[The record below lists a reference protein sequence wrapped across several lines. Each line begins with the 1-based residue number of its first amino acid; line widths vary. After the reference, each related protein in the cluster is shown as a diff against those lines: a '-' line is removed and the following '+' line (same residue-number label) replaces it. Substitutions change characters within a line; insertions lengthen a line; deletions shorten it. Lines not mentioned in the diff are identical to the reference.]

1 MRVLLVAYLLLLTAL
16 NLNAQTIQVKLID
29 PTSVSICE
37 ESIIGVELT
46 NTSNLDISN
55 FKFSIQL
62 PKGLQYKLLSISG
75 ANESNVNN
83 ISRPEFL
90 VPLIRP
96 SAKIVC
102 NLIIYTECEAFDAS
116 NDAVMLRNRIIFNYN
131 NTTDSII
138 SDPPFNLF
146 SPFLLTQDVPDISK
160 ESSNTV
166 YRQIKITNT
175 RLGSI
180 KNFRF
185 VDDHDSAQI
194 FSTNGILLTN
204 TLTQLSLQFNG
215 RHFEQ
220 IGDKDS
226 LFERD
231 EVLIIDEVIN
241 NLDCNPKTIRSTL
254 QSFWGCGN
262 KICQTSEKYGIIN
275 FVKNTSL
282 ADIVPTAIPKIIDCI
297 CAPSGHAQELIFTNR
312 GGADAENVEIEIF
325 TGAPL
330 TMELYGIVKDSLRFE
345 GNVTVDSIFYFDEIK
360 NNLCKAKIFYKL
372 RLKINNFPANEFIR
386 IHFRYGTCLTEPP
399 LPPSRLPWKYN
410 FSYTTK
416 CVPNSAMQARNRI
429 AYIPEN
435 NDTLRNSLSV
445 SENIMPISPEK
456 IIDFKHSITISKE
469 LRNANLIVSYYIPCI
484 FTLHDSTF
492 LLQNKKPV
500 SINRQTNIDGSQ
512 LITLIYTAPLPA
524 FSEQILKLSAS
535 CSAPCLKLKDIE
547 ASRLKL
553 SSCKFKELDEVKLLS
568 QLCANVQL
576 TCIDT
581 ACICGPRSISKMNI
595 ELECIDKATVDTIPA
610 YLDFSSALYRSNLGS
625 EDNNDDRLKQNQT
638 MDTNLVDLKSFL
650 SGDTMIHEFKSI
662 VITDDPLGNYDS
674 ISFYV
679 RNIVELL
686 TLNSEFTIW
695 DKSQNKYYHSSF
707 PSKNFKDTTKL
718 LACGATI
725 SQGNSIG
732 QGLYTPFTPEIARA
746 NGMNLP
752 LDFSFEQGDSIY
764 CKIITRFVN
773 STADNIFRT
782 TISHYAFLFDRK
794 LNTKARFSCGIN
806 NYKTQFLTNIV
817 SFTQSETKVIQCGE
831 NLDFPI
837 FTFKENPLL
846 NNLFTNEF
854 RHILQI
860 DSCILSPFGNYPGME
875 VLSADL
881 NYYYYDS
888 SISATRLILSRTVPF
903 SNKGYFL
910 LSNSFFDTLSF
921 DENYILDIRINAR
934 VTDCKLFSNGPS
946 KKFNFNI
953 YFHTPSDNPFHLGQD
968 YKTFYTKSDFSKFIE
983 LETYTG
989 SSKLDFIE
997 KNIISAAK
1005 EIEWRAN
1012 VFNNSYSGSYL
1023 FNIQS
1028 KKGLIKNIN
1037 ITPDTSYV
1045 VKKIN
1050 DSIFHLF
1057 YMKKTALNTLR
1068 FTAENNACD
1077 GDSICIIA
1085 SWYCSDTFATNQKSC
1100 DITSYVIEVKD
1111 KNPLMELNVIQ
1122 NSRSVNLCDT
1132 IPEYMIELY
1141 NANEG
1146 TAYNVFLDI
1155 NIPQGIK
1162 LIPSS
1167 IFIDHA
1173 ESNGFIPLALPILLS
1188 NNTYRWDFNNIINT
1202 HRTLGLSGV
1211 NSFPK
1216 NRIRIKFKAITDCDA
1231 FINSYFTFYSSA
1243 VSNCNEKSNEVFRS
1257 TNKIQINNVNV
1268 KNTVQVF
1275 TKTISSTL
1283 KDDIDLEIE
1292 VQGSANFNDKDSI
1305 EIILPLGVKYVSNS
1319 MSPILGIQKSE
1330 PRIIIKNGVQILR
1343 FGLLGNP
1350 PTNNLKFSIKTYC
1363 WNNLQCNTFD
1373 INFNTFYN
1381 DVALCISTGMFC
1393 NIYLQT
1399 SQNLLKID
1407 RFCPQLNITQLK
1419 IKNSNNDISLDLELK
1434 TNYSDAFKN
1443 DSLCIAI
1450 YADIDGDQKLTSSD
1464 SKIKEFSEIYKN
1476 LNSGIAKSY
1485 SILLESAQIK
1495 SCGYFALTIPKTCI
1509 CDLDTAYINIPSL
1522 STTHS
1527 FFEICA
1533 GAEVQIGLDSTSN
1546 SKYSWLNTEIPCK
1559 NCPIYLFKSSLNDS
1573 NSIKE
1578 YRLIDSLS
1586 SNCTREHIFTIRVNK
1601 LQNGKKHLIES
1612 CKSEQISISSP
1623 VNKFLWT
1630 GKQLL
1635 DSTNKTLKFIATE
1648 DQTILL
1654 HYNDNNQCKVIDTF
1668 CIKILDLVDNL
1679 NISSDTTIVFGA
1691 KANIWVKGAASI
1703 NWSPSNTIECSSC
1716 PSTQAMPMETT
1727 LYTAEIIDSHGCK
1740 KILDVLVTVIFP
1752 DCDSTNLFLPNAFSP
1767 NGDSHND
1774 LLFVRAKDIDRINF
1788 VIYNRW
1794 GEKVFETHDVLTPW
1808 DGRYQGKSLGPDV
1821 FGYCIEAY
1829 CLNGTKLIRRGNVS
1843 LIK

>member
-1 MRVLLVAYLLLLTAL
+1 MRVLLLAYLMLFTAS
-16 NLNAQTIQVKLID
+16 NLIAQTVQVKLID
-29 PTSVSICE
+29 PVSVSICE
-37 ESIIGVELT
+37 ESKIGVELT

-75 ANESNVNN
+75 ANESNVSN
-83 ISRPEFL
+83 ISKPEFI
-90 VPLIRP
+90 VPVISP
-96 SAKIVC
+96 AAKIIC

-116 NDAVMLRNRIIFNYN
+116 NDAVMLRNKIIFSYN
-131 NTTDSII
+131 NTIDSIL

-146 SPFLLTQDVPDISK
+146 SPFLLTQDVPDITK

-231 EVLIIDEVIN
+231 EVLIIDEIIN
-241 NLDCNPKTIRSTL
+241 NIDCNPKTIRSTL

-262 KICQTSEKYGIIN
+262 KTCQKSEKYGLVL

-282 ADIVPTAIPKIIDCI
+282 ADIVPTAIPKTIDCV

-325 TGAPL
+325 TGTPL
-330 TMELYGIVKDSLRFE
+330 TMELYGIVKDSLWFE
-345 GNVTVDSIFYFDEIK
+345 GNVTVDSIFYIDEIENK
-360 NNLCKAKIFYKL
+360 LCKAKIFYKL
-372 RLKINNFPANEFIR
+372 RLKINNFPVNEFVR

-435 NDTLRNSLSV
+435 KDTLRNALSV
-445 SENIMPISPEK
+445 SENIMPITPEK
-456 IIDFKHSITISKE
+456 IIDFKHSISISKE

-484 FTLHDSTF
+484 FTLHDSSFF
-492 LLQNKKPV
+492 LLNKKPE
-500 SINRQTNIDGSQ
+500 SINRQINTDGSQ
-512 LITLIYTAPLPA
+512 LISIIYTAPLPA
-524 FSEQILKLSAS
+524 LSEQILKLSAT
-535 CSAPCLKLKDIE
+535 CNAPCLKLKDIE

-553 SSCKFKELDEVKLLS
+553 SSCKFKELDEIKLLS

-576 TCIDT
+576 TCVDT

-595 ELECIDKATVDTIPA
+595 ELECIDKAIVDTVPA
-610 YLDFSSALYRSNLGS
+610 YLDFISSLYRSNLGS

-638 MDTNLVDLKSFL
+638 MDTNLVDQKSFL
-650 SGDTMIHEFKSI
+650 SGDTMIHEFKSM
-662 VITDDPLGNYDS
+662 VVTDNPSLHYDS

-686 TLNSEFTIW
+686 TLNSELTIW
-695 DKSQNKYYHSSF
+695 DKSQNKYYKSSF
-707 PSKNFKDTTKL
+707 PSRNFKDSTKL
-718 LACGATI
+718 LTCGATI
-725 SQGNSIG
+725 SQGSGIG
-732 QGLYTPFTPEIARA
+732 QGLYVPLTPEIARA
-746 NGMNLP
+746 NGMDLP
-752 LDFSFEQGDSIY
+752 LDFSFEHGDSVY

-794 LNTKARFSCGIN
+794 YNNKARFSCGIN

-817 SFTQSETKVIQCGE
+817 SLTQSETKVIQCGE

-846 NNLFTNEF
+846 NNFFTNEF
-854 RHILQI
+854 RHILHI

-888 SISATRLILSRTVPF
+888 SISSTRLVLSRTVPF
-903 SNKGYFL
+903 NNKGYFH

-934 VTDCKLFSNGPS
+934 VTDCKLFSNGPN

-953 YFHTPSDNPFHLGQD
+953 YFHTPSDNPFHIGQD
-968 YKTFYTKSDFSKFIE
+968 YRTFYNKSDISKFIE
-983 LETYTG
+983 LETYSG
-989 SSKLDFIE
+989 SSKLDFVE

-1012 VFNNSYSGSYL
+1012 LFNNSYSGSYL

-1037 ITPDTSYV
+1037 ISPDTSYQ

-1057 YMKKTALNTLR
+1057 YIKKTALNTLR

-1077 GDSICIIA
+1077 GDSICITA
-1085 SWYCSDTFATNQKSC
+1085 SWYCSDTFAINQKSC

-1162 LIPSS
+1162 LIPST

-1173 ESNGFIPLALPILLS
+1173 ESNGFVPLALPILLS
-1188 NNTYRWDFNNIINT
+1188 NNTYRWDFNNIINS

-1231 FINSYFTFYSSA
+1231 FVNSYFTFYSSA

-1268 KNTVQVF
+1268 KNNVQVL
-1275 TKTISSTL
+1275 TKTVSSTL
-1283 KDDIDLEIE
+1283 KDYIDLEIE

-1319 MSPILGIQKSE
+1319 MSPILGVQKSE

-1350 PTNNLKFSIKTYC
+1350 PTNNLKFRIKTYC

-1373 INFNTFYN
+1373 INFNTF
-1381 DVALCISTGMFC
+1381 L
-1393 NIYLQT
+1393 
-1399 SQNLLKID
+1399 
-1407 RFCPQLNITQLK
+1407 
-1419 IKNSNNDISLDLELK
+1419 
-1434 TNYSDAFKN
+1434 
-1443 DSLCIAI
+1443 
-1450 YADIDGDQKLTSSD
+1450 
-1464 SKIKEFSEIYKN
+1464 
-1476 LNSGIAKSY
+1476 
-1485 SILLESAQIK
+1485 
-1495 SCGYFALTIPKTCI
+1495 
-1509 CDLDTAYINIPSL
+1509 
-1522 STTHS
+1522 
-1527 FFEICA
+1527 
-1533 GAEVQIGLDSTSN
+1533 
-1546 SKYSWLNTEIPCK
+1546 
-1559 NCPIYLFKSSLNDS
+1559 
-1573 NSIKE
+1573 
-1578 YRLIDSLS
+1578 
-1586 SNCTREHIFTIRVNK
+1586 
-1601 LQNGKKHLIES
+1601 
-1612 CKSEQISISSP
+1612 
-1623 VNKFLWT
+1623 
-1630 GKQLL
+1630 
-1635 DSTNKTLKFIATE
+1635 
-1648 DQTILL
+1648 
-1654 HYNDNNQCKVIDTF
+1654 
-1668 CIKILDLVDNL
+1668 
-1679 NISSDTTIVFGA
+1679 
-1691 KANIWVKGAASI
+1691 
-1703 NWSPSNTIECSSC
+1703 
-1716 PSTQAMPMETT
+1716 
-1727 LYTAEIIDSHGCK
+1727 
-1740 KILDVLVTVIFP
+1740 
-1752 DCDSTNLFLPNAFSP
+1752 
-1767 NGDSHND
+1767 
-1774 LLFVRAKDIDRINF
+1774 
-1788 VIYNRW
+1788 
-1794 GEKVFETHDVLTPW
+1794 
-1808 DGRYQGKSLGPDV
+1808 
-1821 FGYCIEAY
+1821 
-1829 CLNGTKLIRRGNVS
+1829 
-1843 LIK
+1843 